1 MAYLRDSQQQN
12 SEVKMPTYKVTVP
25 AIEFEIEAEP
35 DEAWDQAVFDVV
47 ENITLTPDPRDEE

>member
-1 MAYLRDSQQQN
+1 
-12 SEVKMPTYKVTVP
+12 MPTYKVTVP

-47 ENITLTPDPRDEE
+47 ENITLTPDPRDEEQDHDSARGY